1 MIAHRLLE
9 PAKRTFSPDGIGKF
23 FLCLSGRELINEV
36 LHDTVLMDLVLTWES
51 KIPFRCVFDLSGKGL
66 IHLAG
71 HQGIGKIDSLSGLC
85 VSKTREN
92 VIRLFDRLDDLLQ
105 SDCHFSQHLFLNNT
119 VVDQNMH
126 MVLFYRKAKPCTTG
140 CETILSVYGRI
151 VFAFIPGPRPE
162 VFPFTLIAHHRYE
175 KKILFI

>member
-85 VSKTREN
+85 VPKTREN

-151 VFAFIPGPRPE
+151 VFAFIPGSETRG
-162 VFPFTLIAHHRYE
+162 FPVHFDCPSSV
-175 KKILFI
+175 